1 MMDIIL
7 NLAIFLIT
15 AFIVVF
21 VFFRREHHW
30 DLQRGRS
37 ALRFF
42 TAQSNILCAAAA
54 LMMCLFPQSQVVWLL
69 KYTGTAAVTVT
80 MLTVFLF
87 LAPSVGEG
95 WTVLL
100 KGSDFFMHL
109 VTPLLALISFCTFE
123 KRGMNFRTALLGV
136 LPVMIYGPWY
146 LYKIRFAPENKRW
159 DDFYGFNKGG
169 KWPISFAMML
179 IGTFLICMGIMA
191 LQNLAPAGLISFI
204 GWTRINGFIG
214 I

>member
-87 LAPSVGEG
+87 LAPSIGEG

-109 VTPLLALISFCTFE
+109 VTPLLALISFCAFE
-123 KRGMNFRTALLGV
+123 KRGMDFRTALLGV

-191 LQNLAPAGLISFI
+191 LQNL
-204 GWTRINGFIG
+204 
-214 I
+214 